1 MPETT
6 DHSSIA
12 IVAGDVHRCELHG
25 QCEGLSRRVFR
36 APEHRARLRVGA
48 PGGVASLAALRR
60 AVRSCPMNALTL
72 VGIEPSDQP
81 QPEEQ

>member
-6 DHSSIA
+6 DHA
-12 IVAGDVHRCELHG
+12 ATVTVAGDVNRCELHG
-25 QCEGLSRRVFR
+25 QCEGLSRRVFH
-36 APEHRARLRVGA
+36 APDHHARLRVGA
-48 PGGVASLAALRR
+48 PGGVESIVALRR

-81 QPEEQ
+81 DPEER